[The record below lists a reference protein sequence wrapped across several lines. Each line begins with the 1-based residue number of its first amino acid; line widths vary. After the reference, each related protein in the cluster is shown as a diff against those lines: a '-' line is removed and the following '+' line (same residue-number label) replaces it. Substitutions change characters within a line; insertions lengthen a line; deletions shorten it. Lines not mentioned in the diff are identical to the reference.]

1 MMKYGIISIN
11 KYSSRGIKPILMPR
25 VPPPGKYQWLRQIAK
40 VSQITP
46 ITKNSPTISDLSFL
60 LWYRCI
66 LWVFSSNS
74 VKTKNIIKINR
85 YSKDINLFI
94 LLLCPCVNNHKPA
107 RDSPYYHPLALP
119 PAEWTHPFRRKH
131 HAQSTSAN
139 SCKFSFVIYRS
150 HVSYTIT
157 T

>member
-66 LWVFSSNS
+66 L
-74 VKTKNIIKINR
+74 
-85 YSKDINLFI
+85 
-94 LLLCPCVNNHKPA
+94 
-107 RDSPYYHPLALP
+107 
-119 PAEWTHPFRRKH
+119 
-131 HAQSTSAN
+131 
-139 SCKFSFVIYRS
+139 
-150 HVSYTIT
+150 
-157 T
+157 